1 MMIRFVLSGDTV
13 FPLYDENPTK
23 TRPYVTWILIAVN
36 IIVFVLQLS
45 RGFADADFFEYG
57 AVPDYLMQG
66 ERLYTL
72 CTSMFMHGGFLH
84 IAGNMLYLF
93 IFGDNV
99 EDRFGHI
106 KFLILYLVFGVASGI
121 AHSSIIFQFNPS
133 VAWLPAVG
141 ASGAIS
147 GVLGA
152 YILFYP
158 RANVVTLVFLGY
170 FATTAKIKSVF
181 YLGFWFF
188 LQFFSGVFNPY
199 GGVAYWAH
207 IGGFIAG
214 LFVAFLFKIT
224 APQKRLPER
233 TQVSSEESFFSER

>member
-1 MMIRFVLSGDTV
+1 LLQWDAV
-13 FPLYDENPTK
+13 FPLYDENPTR
-23 TRPYVTWILIAVN
+23 TRPYVTWILIAANV
-36 IIVFVLQLS
+36 VAFALQLS
-45 RGFADADFFEYG
+45 RGFTDADFFEYG

-66 ERLYTL
+66 KSLYTL
-72 CTSMFMHGGFLH
+72 FTSMFMHGGFLH
-84 IAGNMLYLF
+84 IIGNMLYLF

-106 KFLILYLVFGVASGI
+106 KFLILYLMFGVASGI
-121 AHSSIIFQFNPS
+121 AHSWIIFQFNPS
-133 VAWLPAVG
+133 VAWVPAVG

-158 RANVVTLVFLGY
+158 RANVVTLIFLGY

-199 GGVAYWAH
+199 GGVAYWVH

-214 LFVAFLFKIT
+214 LLAAFLFKIT

-233 TQVSSEESFFSER
+233 TFDLVS

>member
-1 MMIRFVLSGDTV
+1 V
-13 FPLYDENPTK
+13 FPLYDENPTQ
-23 TRPYVTWILIAVN
+23 TRPYVTWTLIAAN
-36 IIVFVLQLS
+36 IVVFALQLS
-45 RGFADADFFEYG
+45 RGFTDADFLEYG
-57 AVPDYLMQG
+57 AIPAHLLQG
-66 ERLYTL
+66 QSLYTL
-72 CTSMFMHGGFLH
+72 FTSMFMHGGFLH
-84 IAGNMLYLF
+84 IIGNMLYLF

-106 KFLILYLVFGVASGI
+106 KFLILYLVFGIASGI
-121 AHSSIIFQFNPS
+121 AHSWIIFQFNPS
-133 VAWLPAVG
+133 EALVPAIG

-181 YLGFWFF
+181 YLGFWFL
-188 LQFFSGVFNPY
+188 LQFFSGVFDPY

-214 LFVAFLFKIT
+214 LLVAFLFKIT
-224 APQKRLPER
+224 ASQKRLAER
-233 TQVSSEESFFSER
+233 TFDLIS